1 MAKRILP
8 YRDYSEHDVVN
19 LFSLHVNYDKDTP
32 ANSDN
37 LTEWVEAVNGKWDSG
52 VVVKVKTGELPG
64 DMYNTES
71 GLSEHNSGEVLR
83 KYLGASPTS
92 AHIGYNA
99 YPYNGMT
106 VEPAGAGDVAVGITL
121 RETLAYDE
129 NGEKLLYYKQKLDEA
144 QAVLP
149 GQTVPVL
156 TRGLV
161 LLSSTAFDAYNHDP
175 STDPDGSGTPDTT
188 NITIGAKIYVGP
200 NGTLST
206 EESGDSVGS
215 VVAKSGTNKVLCKIS
230 F

>member
-1 MAKRILP
+1 L
-8 YRDYSEHDVVN
+8 N
-19 LFSLHVNYDKDTP
+19 LFSLDTSAYTI
-32 ANSDN
+32 ANAKSD
-37 LTEWVEAVNGKWDSG
+37 AAAGGAFDSG

-64 DMYNTES
+64 DMNNADS
-71 GLSEHNSGEVLR
+71 GLATSGDLR
-83 KYLGASPTS
+83 DYLGASPTS

-106 VEPAGAGDVAVGITL
+106 VEPADAGEVAVGITL

-161 LLSSTAFDAYNHDP
+161 LLGASAFDAYDHD
-175 STDPDGSGTPDTT
+175 SDGLTADET

-200 NGTLST
+200 GGTLST
-206 EESGDSVGS
+206 EVSGDPVGS
-215 VVAKSGTNKVLCKIS
+215 VVAKSGTDKVLCKIS

>member
-19 LFSLHVNYDKDTP
+19 MFSLNVIDDKTTP
-32 ANSDN
+32 TNSDD
-37 LTEWVEAVNGKWDSG
+37 LTTWVESGSGKWDSG
-52 VVVKVKTGELPG
+52 VVVKVSAGATLPG
-64 DMYNTES
+64 DLPS
-71 GLSEHNSGEVLR
+71 GLSEHASGDVLR
-83 KYLGASPTS
+83 KYLGASQTS

-106 VEPAGAGDVAVGITL
+106 VEPAGASDVALGITL

-161 LLSSTAFDAYNHDP
+161 LLSSTAFDAYDHD
-175 STDPDGSGTPDTT
+175 DDGDGENPTPEIT
-188 NITIGAKIYVGP
+188 NISVGAKIYVGN
-200 NGTLST
+200 NGLLTT
-206 EESGDSVGS
+206 EALTTVVGS
-215 VVAKSGTNKVLCKIS
+215 VVATGAGDKVLCKLS